1 MHISSSYTKILG
13 ETNFQSREI
22 PRSESKAKDGERKRE
37 ERKRPKAGN
46 NNGQLRIAMP
56 GIMKIF
62 KIWNN
67 SLGVSI
73 KLGFIINSQ
82 TWPKYLYIHL
92 KLTYCFRRKF
102 PNFMLILPWSRV
114 QCICAHNF
122 SYVWT
127 PHCTSPPPHPFWPQ
141 KEI

>member
-1 MHISSSYTKILG
+1 MG

-56 GIMKIF
+56 GMMKKF
-62 KIWNN
+62 KNRNN

-73 KLGFIINSQ
+73 KLGF
-82 TWPKYLYIHL
+82 YH
-92 KLTYCFRRKF
+92 KF
-102 PNFMLILPWSRV
+102 PNLAQIFV
-114 QCICAHNF
+114 
-122 SYVWT
+122 Y
-127 PHCTSPPPHPFWPQ
+127 PF
-141 KEI
+141 KIDLLF